1 MQGMIWENIRIIS
14 ELPNVGK
21 FFECTNIDCVRIDE
35 LVWEN
40 QRKDS
45 RKINRNL
52 QGCCE
57 IGKLWSCTYSSIEL

>member
-1 MQGMIWENIRIIS
+1 MYGMIWGNIRIIS

-45 RKINRNL
+45 RKINRDLCN
-52 QGCCE
+52 CKIE
-57 IGKLWSCTYSSIEL
+57 SWRYSL